1 MRTRTISLRCELS
14 RLRAAFSMFAIML
27 VAATTIVS
35 AGQAR
40 QGGARGNAFA
50 GIDWNKPF
58 PAHKVIGSVYF
69 VGSEQLGSFLIT
81 TSEGHILINSDYEET
96 VPVIRAA
103 VEKLGFKFADIKILL
118 GSHAHPDHMTGDALI
133 KQLTGATVMAM
144 AEDVPALQ
152 NMRPGG
158 KSHPIDRVLHDG
170 DTVSLGGTTL
180 TAHLTPGH
188 TKGCTTWTFKTSEN
202 GKTYDVVVVGSLSLN
217 AANLGDNP
225 AYPSIREDFI
235 KSFKVMRSLPADV
248 FVGSHNGFYQMAQKY
263 ARLEKGESNPFID
276 PAGYTTLINS
286 SEKAFLDRVEELK
299 R

>member
-1 MRTRTISLRCELS
+1 MRTPRLS
-14 RLRAAFSMFAIML
+14 DALTAFAIF
-27 VAATTIVS
+27 AITITPGYS
-35 AGQAR
+35 QAR
-40 QGGARGNAFA
+40 QGARGAA
-50 GIDWNKPF
+50 VAAIDWNKPF
-58 PAHKVIGSVYF
+58 PAHKVIGNMYF

-118 GSHAHPDHMTGDALI
+118 GSHAHPDHMTGDALV
-133 KQLTGATVMAM
+133 KQLTGASVMAM

-152 NMRPGG
+152 NIRPGG
-158 KSHPIDRVLHDG
+158 KPHPIDRVLHDG
-170 DTVSLGGTTL
+170 DTVALGGTTL

-225 AYPSIREDFI
+225 AYPNIREDFV
-235 KSFKVMRSLPADV
+235 KSFKVMRSLAADV
-248 FVGSHNGFYQMAQKY
+248 FVGSHTGFYQMSQKY
-263 ARLEKGESNPFID
+263 ARLEKGEPNPFID
-276 PAGYTTLINS
+276 PAGYKTLIDS
-286 SEKAFLDRVEELK
+286 SEKAFVDRVEQLK
-299 R
+299 AARQ

>member
-1 MRTRTISLRCELS
+1 MRTP
-14 RLRAAFSMFAIML
+14 RLIIVIGILILVVTTVSF
-27 VAATTIVS
+27 VAA
-35 AGQAR
+35 QAR
-40 QGGARGNAFA
+40 QGGGRGGNAFA

-58 PAHKVIGSVYF
+58 PAHKIVGNLYF

-81 TSEGHILINSDYEET
+81 TPEGHILINSDYEET

-118 GSHAHPDHMTGDALI
+118 GSHAHPDHMTGDALV

-144 AEDVPALQ
+144 EQDVPALN

-158 KSHPIDRVLHDG
+158 KPHPIDRVLHDG
-170 DTVSLGGTTL
+170 DTVTLGGTTL

-188 TKGCTTWTFKTSEN
+188 TKGCTTWTFKTAEN

-225 AYPSIREDFI
+225 SYPNIREDFI
-235 KSFKVMRSLPADV
+235 KSFKLMRSLPADV
-248 FVGSHNGFYQMAQKY
+248 FVGSHTGFYQMAQKY
-263 ARLEKGESNPFID
+263 ARLEKGEANPFID
-276 PAGYTTLINS
+276 PAGYKALVDS
-286 SEKAFLDRVEELK
+286 SEKAFLERVAELNSSK
-299 R
+299 AR

>member
-1 MRTRTISLRCELS
+1 MI
-14 RLRAAFSMFAIML
+14 A
-27 VAATTIVS
+27 VALLITGNILLA
-35 AGQAR
+35 QAR
-40 QGGARGNAFA
+40 QGGGRGNAFA

-58 PAHKVIGSVYF
+58 PAHKVIGNMYF

-81 TSEGHILINSDYEET
+81 TPEGHILINSDYEET

-103 VEKLGFKFADIKILL
+103 VEKLGFKFTDIKVLL
-118 GSHAHPDHMTGDALI
+118 GSHAHPDHMTGDALV

-144 AEDVPALQ
+144 EQDIPAL
-152 NMRPGG
+152 NNIRPGG
-158 KSHPIDRVLHDG
+158 KPHPIDRVLHDG
-170 DTVSLGGTTL
+170 DTVTLGGTTL

-225 AYPSIREDFI
+225 GYPNIREDFV
-235 KSFKVMRSLPADV
+235 KSFKVMRTLPADV
-248 FVGSHNGFYQMAQKY
+248 FVGSHTGFYQMTQKY

-276 PAGYTTLINS
+276 PAGYKALIDS
-286 SEKAFLDRVEELK
+286 SEKAYLDRIEELK
-299 R
+299 KGQ

>member
-1 MRTRTISLRCELS
+1 MSKKLQIIDVVLL
-14 RLRAAFSMFAIML
+14 FVVFL
-27 VAATTIVS
+27 VFIPQQARS
-35 AGQAR
+35 QAR
-40 QGGARGNAFA
+40 QGGGNALA

-58 PAHKVIGSVYF
+58 PAHKIIGNMYF

-81 TSEGHILINSDYEET
+81 TPAGQLLINSDYEET

-103 VEKLGFKFADIKILL
+103 VEQLGFKFTDIRILL
-118 GSHAHPDHMTGDALI
+118 GSHAHPDHMTGDALV

-144 AEDVPALQ
+144 EEDVPALS

-158 KSHPIDRVLHDG
+158 KPHPIDRVLHDG
-170 DTVSLGGTTL
+170 DTVALGGTTL

-188 TKGCTTWTFKTSEN
+188 TKGCTTWTFTTSEN
-202 GKTYDVVVVGSLSLN
+202 GRTYNVVVVGSLSLN
-217 AANLGDNP
+217 AANLGNNP
-225 AYPSIREDFI
+225 AYPNIREDFV

-248 FVGSHNGFYQMAQKY
+248 FVGSHTGFYQMSQKY

-276 PAGYTTLINS
+276 PAGYKALVDS

-299 R
+299 TGRGR